1 MFQNK
6 KAGLT
11 WLSGY
16 LLIWI
21 FAFWRL
27 GAQPLNEW
35 DEARHGQNA
44 LEMLRN
50 GDLINYFYRGQHDTW
65 NAKPP
70 LLIWSVVASYKLF
83 GLNEYALRFPSA
95 VAAIIT
101 VTATS
106 LLARRLAGTVVMWL
120 TFAILL
126 TSKGIFGFHTG
137 RTGDM
142 DAMLMAFGMSAVLCW
157 QIFLSERKTTFALF
171 SAVFWGLAFYSKGMA
186 AFMFVAGAGLLT
198 ISCKPRVKF
207 SVLAAAGGVA
217 LLFPLSWFLLVKQ
230 FGIVSQSSLLE
241 GKSGTSL
248 DVMIFYDV
256 WQRLTG
262 NIEGHGN
269 SSSYSFV
276 FKQWDVY
283 FSPWTYLLYAILLS
297 GIWQRWLKKPLLGN
311 ESALPEL
318 TRWVIAYLAP
328 LVVLLTFA
336 RSKLPWYIA
345 PTIPFMSILLAAL
358 VHEILLPRRYGRH
371 IAALVLIVAAGRHL
385 KDYIFVRNIPELER
399 ISEVSEQIRTSGCV
413 ASRSALN
420 QAEILK
426 ISWLK
431 PSIKIHEHSN
441 GSECPVILE

>member
-1 MFQNK
+1 MFLNK
-6 KAGLT
+6 KAGLV
-11 WLSGY
+11 WLSAS
-16 LLIWI
+16 LLICT
-21 FAFWRL
+21 FAFWGL
-27 GAQPLNEW
+27 GAQPLYEW

-50 GDLINYFYRGQHDTW
+50 GDFINYFYRGQHDTW

-83 GLNEYALRFPSA
+83 GLSEYALRFPSA
-95 VAAIIT
+95 VVAIIT
-101 VTATS
+101 VGATT
-106 LLARRLAGTVVMWL
+106 LLARKLAGTAVMWL

-171 SAVFWGLAFYSKGMA
+171 AAVFWGLAFYSKGMA
-186 AFMFVAGAGLLT
+186 ALMFVAGAGLLT
-198 ISCKPRVKF
+198 IFSKPRVKF
-207 SVLAAAGGVA
+207 SILAAAGAVA
-217 LLFPLSWFLLVKQ
+217 LLFPISWFLLVKQ
-230 FGIVSQSSLLE
+230 FGIVSPSSMLE

-256 WQRLTG
+256 WERLTG

-276 FKQWDVY
+276 LKQWDVY
-283 FSPWTYLLYAILLS
+283 FSPWIYLLYGIVLFGAWQHLRKKLPLS
-297 GIWQRWLKKPLLGN
+297 S

-318 TRWVIAYLAP
+318 SRWVLAYLAP
-328 LVVLLTFA
+328 IIVLLTFA

-358 VHEILLPRRYGRH
+358 VHDFLLPRRYGRH

-399 ISEVSEQIRTSGCV
+399 ISEVSEQIRISSCV
-413 ASRSALN
+413 AKRSTFN
-420 QAEILK
+420 QAEVLK
-426 ISWLK
+426 LSWLN
-431 PSIKIHEHSN
+431 PTIKIMENS
-441 GSECPVILE
+441 SENDCPVVLD